1 MQLIAALRAFLARVA
16 FTYDRHSSS
25 MDLSSSIYILC
36 AASGNA
42 SYQAVLLADAATV
55 RSVVTFVRK

>member
-1 MQLIAALRAFLARVA
+1 MLASRIEHEFYEIDPEVRKSVLQRIFL
-16 FTYDRHSSS
+16 Y
-25 MDLSSSIYILC
+25 IYILR